1 MVDITGTGIGLPIW
15 IFIVAGVIAVFVI
28 IFVWMIYH
36 FIWPMRNSF
45 ARHIVKAKRE
55 GKPVL
60 FLDGGKFFRCLIP
73 DTKVGD
79 EKAQIYRA
87 GQDVI
92 KAGSVGGMKYCEGVL
107 MGVGEEFRSL
117 IANVAVIDLMD
128 MLKRKD
134 WDGDEVNK
142 LLKKLSEDLRI
153 ELGYVDGGKI
163 LQDRYSEKL
172 NEINARYDHAIA
184 RIAEGNGYPGAP
196 RISSSST
203 DNSEEEDDGQSGQ
216 DQEEDD

>member
-1 MVDITGTGIGLPIW
+1 MVDFTGTGVGLPIW
-15 IFIVAGVIAVFVI
+15 IFIVAGLVAAFVI

-60 FLDGGKFFRCLIP
+60 FLDAGKFFRCLIP
-73 DTKVGD
+73 DTKVGE
-79 EKAQIYRA
+79 EKAQIYRS

-117 IANVAVIDLMD
+117 IANVAIIDLME
-128 MLKRKD
+128 MLKRKE
-134 WDGDEVNK
+134 WDQEEVNK
-142 LLKKLSEDLRI
+142 LLKQLSEDLRI

-163 LQDRYSEKL
+163 IQDRYKEKVAQ
-172 NEINARYDHAIA
+172 INARYDHAIA
-184 RIAEGNGYPGAP
+184 RLAEGNSYPSAP
-196 RISSSST
+196 EAREELP
-203 DNSEEEDDGQSGQ
+203 DNQEEDEDDGQGER
-216 DQEEDD
+216 EE

>member
-1 MVDITGTGIGLPIW
+1 MVDITGTGVGLPIW
-15 IFIVAGVIAVFVI
+15 IFIVAGLVAAFVI

-55 GKPVL
+55 NKPVL
-60 FLDGGKFFRCLIP
+60 FLDGGKFFRCIVP
-73 DTKVGD
+73 ETKVGD
-79 EKAQIYRA
+79 EKAQIYRS

-117 IANVAVIDLMD
+117 IANVAIIDLMD
-128 MLKRKD
+128 MLKKKD
-134 WDGDEVNK
+134 WDSEEVNR

-163 LQDRYSEKL
+163 LQERYKDRVA
-172 NEINARYDHAIA
+172 EINSRYDHAIA
-184 RIAEGNGYPGAP
+184 RVAEGNGYPRAAP
-196 RISSSST
+196 GLEDIP
-203 DNSEEEDDGQSGQ
+203 DNSEEETDGQEQS
-216 DQEEDD
+216 ERKDD